1 MTGVTYRYGS
11 GMASTDG
18 AGGRFVLRTRIGV
31 HLDDRGELGALQD
44 RLADAISAELQAAH
58 ATVDLLQ
65 IGVAADPRWHV
76 DGPPN
81 RATSTDGAIKMSST

>member
-1 MTGVTYRYGS
+1 MTGVTYRYRS

-31 HLDDRGELGALQD
+31 QIADSGQLGSLQD
-44 RLADAISAELQAAH
+44 RLADAIRAELEGAH

-65 IGVAADPRWHV
+65 IALAADPRWHV
-76 DGPPN
+76 EGPPN
-81 RATSTDGAIKMSST
+81 RAASTDGAIKMSSD

>member
-31 HLDDRGELGALQD
+31 QMADSGQLGPLQD
-44 RLADAISAELQAAH
+44 RLAAVISAELDAAQ

-65 IGVAADPRWHV
+65 IGLAADPRWHV
-76 DGPPN
+76 AGPPN
-81 RATSTDGAIKMSST
+81 RAASTDSAIKMSSD

>member
-31 HLDDRGELGALQD
+31 QIADSSQIGPLQD
-44 RLADAISAELQAAH
+44 RLAAVISAELQAAH

-65 IGVAADPRWHV
+65 IALATDPRWHV

-81 RATSTDGAIKMSST
+81 RATSTDGAIKMSSD